1 MIMRKILGRYV
12 IGEGIVPFLIV
23 FEKLIRRLR
32 LFLFNYKMDIYYHY
46 KDRQDTEFLNH
57 IKQQINYGKGNL

>member
-12 IGEGIVPFLIV
+12 IGEGIIPFLII
-23 FEKLIRRLR
+23 FEKLIKRLR
-32 LFLFNYKMDIYYHY
+32 LFLFRQQMDIYYHY

-57 IKQQINYGKGNL
+57 IRTQINYGKENL